1 MDHIVAKAFE
11 ELTESLGL
19 ASKSSDLLIKSAK
32 MISSC
37 LTQGG
42 VVYLC
47 GNGGSAAEAQ
57 HFAAEFVGRF
67 LVERPG
73 LSAVALTTDTSK
85 LTAIGNDYGYE
96 EVFARQIKALGKPGD
111 VLWALSTSGTSK
123 NVIKAFEAA
132 RANGLSTIFM
142 CGLKIHD
149 PKVADLIIA
158 SPGANTPRVQELHL
172 LFGHVICQLVDHILI
187 EGGGAEG

>member
-1 MDHIVAKAFE
+1 VENIVAKAFE

-19 ASKSSDLLIKSAK
+19 AWKNTPLLIKAAK
-32 MISSC
+32 MIASS

-42 VVYLC
+42 VIYLC

-67 LVERPG
+67 LLERPG
-73 LSAVALTTDTSK
+73 LPAVSLTTDTSK

-96 EVFARQIKALGKPGD
+96 EVFARQVKALGKPGD

-123 NVIKAFEAA
+123 NVLKAFEAA
-132 RANGLSTIFM
+132 SSIGLSTIFL
-142 CGLKIHD
+142 CGNNIHD
-149 PKVADLIIA
+149 PKVADLVID
-158 SPGANTPRVQELHL
+158 SPAPNTPRIQELHL
-172 LFGHVICQLVDHILI
+172 LYGHVICQLVDHVIV
-187 EGGGAEG
+187 EGGGADS